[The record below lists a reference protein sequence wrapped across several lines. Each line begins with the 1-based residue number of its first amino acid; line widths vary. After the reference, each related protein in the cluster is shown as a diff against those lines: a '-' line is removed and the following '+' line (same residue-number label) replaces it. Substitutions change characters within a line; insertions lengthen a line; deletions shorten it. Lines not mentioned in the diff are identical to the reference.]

1 MLISALTVVW
11 FVLPAVVAGEECDLI
26 SEIQITG
33 HRKTKEYI
41 IRREIQ
47 HPLNIP
53 LDSTLAAEDR
63 NRIENLGIFSMIS
76 WRSVPKEDGSCA
88 LNYEVVESWR
98 ILPGAMPI
106 YSEDTGWSLSGGVL
120 IKNFRGKNERLNL
133 GGSIGALKTFGLE
146 FQDPWIIGDHVSL
159 SIQTG
164 RAIFS
169 HSFLQYDVETISF
182 EANVGRYFGYQRK
195 VTAGFELEKKSF
207 QGENETVN
215 YAYIAPQGTFMYDT
229 RDLYTDPSG
238 GVLFIE
244 NIYSMLDL
252 NGRRENL
259 LTWFQS
265 YSFYRTLIPGLKKLT
280 IGWNL
285 KGMVSLGRLRD
296 VWVSYIGGGL
306 SVRGWNVPER
316 KTYSDDMMAFR
327 FGHHWIVTSA
337 EIRQTIIPRSLTPIG
352 TEYGLIAAAFVDMGV
367 MSPSIRNL
375 LSQPPM
381 TGVGVGVRVPW
392 PMAGIIRLDYG
403 WAFRQ
408 GKFMERSF
416 HFAVGQKF

>member
-1 MLISALTVVW
+1 M
-11 FVLPAVVAGEECDLI
+11 PAAVIAEQCSLV

-47 HPLNIP
+47 HPVNIP
-53 LDSTLAAEDR
+53 LDSILAAEDR
-63 NRIENLGIFSMIS
+63 NRIENLGIFSIVT
-76 WRSVPKEDGSCA
+76 WQFVPDEDGSCA
-88 LNYEVVESWR
+88 LNYEVTESWR
-98 ILPGAMPI
+98 ILPGATPI
-106 YSEDTGWSLSGGVL
+106 YSEDKGWSLSGGIL

-133 GGSIGALKTFGLE
+133 GGSVGALKTFWLK
-146 FQDPWIIGDHVSL
+146 FQDPWIMGDHVSL

-164 RAIFS
+164 RAVFS
-169 HSFLQYDVETISF
+169 HPFLQYDVETISF
-182 EANVGRYFGYQRK
+182 EANVGRYFGYERK
-195 VTAGFELEKKSF
+195 VSAGFELQKKSF
-207 QGENETVN
+207 QSENEILDYT
-215 YAYIAPQGTFMYDT
+215 YIAPQGTFMYDT

-238 GVLFIE
+238 GVLFME
-244 NIYSMLDL
+244 DIYSMLDL
-252 NGRRENL
+252 NGRQENL
-259 LTWFQS
+259 LRWFQS
-265 YSFYRTLIPGLKKLT
+265 YSFYRTLVPGPRKLT
-280 IGWNL
+280 VGWNL
-285 KGMVSLGRLRD
+285 KGVFSFGTLRN

-306 SVRGWNVPER
+306 SVRGWNAPER
-316 KTYSDDMMAFR
+316 KTYDDESMAYR

-337 EIRQTIIPRSLTPIG
+337 EIRQTIIPRSVTPIG
-352 TEYGLIAAAFVDMGV
+352 TEYGLIAAAFADVGMASSSV
-367 MSPSIRNL
+367 KTL

-381 TGVGVGVRVPW
+381 TGIGVGVRVPW